1 MDESSNTRGGL
12 SVNCIEVMKQAGSA
26 ADFYKPMY
34 TYILERFMLEP
45 DTTETNLLLLAKESL
60 RKQHAAAPLTE
71 EQLLHSFSRSDCR
84 GTNSIIKKKVLL
96 MMNLEKK
103 LGVHID
109 DRKSADI
116 ETTVQL
122 ADALFA
128 LLREMRT

>member
-1 MDESSNTRGGL
+1 MDY
-12 SVNCIEVMKQAGSA
+12 IEAMKQASDGA
-26 ADFYKPMY
+26 VFYRALY
-34 TYILERFMLEP
+34 AYILERFMLEA

-60 RKQHAAAPLTE
+60 RRQHAATPLTE

-122 ADALFA
+122 ADVLFS
-128 LLREMRT
+128 LLREVHA

>member
-1 MDESSNTRGGL
+1 MGH
-12 SVNCIEVMKQAGSA
+12 IEAMKQATTPA
-26 ADFYKPMY
+26 AFYAPMY
-34 TYILERFMLEP
+34 AYILERFML
-45 DTTETNLLLLAKESL
+45 DDAVHETDLLLLAKESL
-60 RKQHAAAPLTE
+60 RRQHAASPLTE
-71 EQLLHSFSRSDCR
+71 EQLVHAFSKSDCR

-96 MMNLEKK
+96 MMHLEKN

-128 LLREMRT
+128 LLQEVRI

>member
-1 MDESSNTRGGL
+1 MNL
-12 SVNCIEVMKQAGSA
+12 IAAMKTAETPAIFQAHLHA
-26 ADFYKPMY
+26 
-34 TYILERFMLEP
+34 YIRERFLL
-45 DTTETNLLLLAKESL
+45 DDGETGTDLLLLAKESL
-60 RKQHAAAPLTE
+60 RRQHAAAPLTE
-71 EQLLHSFSRSDCR
+71 VQLMNTVSRSDCR

-116 ETTVQL
+116 ETVPQL

-128 LLREMRT
+128 LVREAAV

>member
-1 MDESSNTRGGL
+1 M
-12 SVNCIEVMKQAGSA
+12 NCIEVMKQAGTA
-26 ADFYKPMY
+26 AEFHSVMY
-34 TYILERFMLEP
+34 TYILERFMLEA
-45 DTTETNLLLLAKESL
+45 DTTETHLLLLAKESL

-71 EQLLHSFSRSDCR
+71 EQLVNSFSKSDCR

-103 LGVHID
+103 LGVHLD

-128 LLREMRT
+128 LLREVQA